1 MNKLEPLK
9 GDVIGIY
16 KNIYTYQE
24 RLEKLRQKDKQ
35 RVALQRQ
42 CYQSVTEDLQYYKT
56 TLQQMGLF
64 EKLTA
69 QIEK

>member
-42 CYQSVTEDLQYYKT
+42 CYQNVAEDLQYYKT

>member
-24 RLEKLRQKDKQ
+24 RLEKLRQKDRQ
-35 RVALQRQ
+35 RVALQQQ
-42 CYQSVTEDLQYYKT
+42 CYQNVTEDLQYYKT